1 MLQKKTQGGW
11 PADESVLSGIRM
23 KGFSSFGMGGAA
35 GVAWMFGGLGMPSGF
50 AAKDPAAI
58 IVEPAKG
65 TEPGGAHFSK
75 DLNGVLQTSENLTLR
90 LNTDLGSVHVVPL
103 QKGTTPVVR
112 YSVHIE
118 TDAREPLR
126 WQLLYRYVFNVMN
139 LSTGTELTGNLPQQV
154 ARGGGAQFWVHFEV
168 SVPESY
174 GLDIS
179 TGAGDILTA
188 DVGGIATLAT
198 DGGNIVTA
206 RLSTNLS
213 EASHRHEHSRMRAA
227 AKLQTPGGHIQ
238 VESAEGDLNAF
249 TAGGH
254 INTGYI
260 HGEGNLHSGVAHIR
274 RAGIGGKTEPATEG
288 Q

>member
-1 MLQKKTQGGW
+1 MLQKKTRGEW

-23 KGFSSFGMGGAA
+23 KAFSIFGMARAA
-35 GVAWMFGGLGMPSGF
+35 GLAWLFAGLAMPSGF

-90 LNTDLGSVHVVPL
+90 LNIDLGSVHVVPL

-118 TDAREPLR
+118 TDAREPLAS
-126 WQLLYRYVFNVMN
+126 QLLDRYVLNARS
-139 LSTGTELTGNLPQQV
+139 LSAGTEITGNLPQQV

-188 DVGGIATLAT
+188 DVGGMATLAGAT
-198 DGGNIVTA
+198 SA
-206 RLSTNLS
+206 RQES
-213 EASHRHEHSRMRAA
+213 A
-227 AKLQTPGGHIQ
+227 AKRSLPPK
-238 VESAEGDLNAF
+238 AETSPLVKRE
-249 TAGGH
+249 
-254 INTGYI
+254 I
-260 HGEGNLHSGVAHIR
+260 SWR
-274 RAGIGGKTEPATEG
+274 
-288 Q
+288 